1 VQEYLLKKNVGS
13 KANIYVGNTFEMC
26 ITEQDLK
33 EAYKYLGIEES
44 YDMQHKNGKEKLKK
58 DY

>member
-1 VQEYLLKKNVGS
+1 MQEYVKNKVGS

-33 EAYKYLGIEES
+33 EAYKKAMTCSIRMVKKSLKRITEEI
-44 YDMQHKNGKEKLKK
+44 
-58 DY
+58 